1 MSGSIVSANE
11 ESLRLDIKELVK
23 NTVRDVI
30 DQLLDE
36 EADELVN
43 AERCERTAEREAC
56 RSGHCKRRLVTSS
69 GEIGLDAPKLRGAT
83 FQTAVIE
90 RYRRRETSVEEAVIE
105 MHLAGVSARRIEDVG
120 QMLWGAGVSAGTVSD
135 LNDKAFASVEEW
147 RDRPLEGD
155 CPCVFVD
162 GIHLKRSR
170 GGSCGNA
177 SAMVAIGVNGDGRR
191 EAIGCAEGFTEPKD
205 SWEGFLLWLRN
216 RGLAGVRM
224 AAGDK
229 PPGMLGALEEAFP
242 QARCQ
247 GCAAHFCR
255 NVFGKVPGQRREKAA
270 KC

>member
-177 SAMVAIGVNGDGRR
+177 SAMVAIGVNGDG
-191 EAIGCAEGFTEPKD
+191 
-205 SWEGFLLWLRN
+205 LL
-216 RGLAGVRM
+216 
-224 AAGDK
+224 
-229 PPGMLGALEEAFP
+229 ALL
-242 QARCQ
+242 
-247 GCAAHFCR
+247 
-255 NVFGKVPGQRREKAA
+255 
-270 KC
+270 